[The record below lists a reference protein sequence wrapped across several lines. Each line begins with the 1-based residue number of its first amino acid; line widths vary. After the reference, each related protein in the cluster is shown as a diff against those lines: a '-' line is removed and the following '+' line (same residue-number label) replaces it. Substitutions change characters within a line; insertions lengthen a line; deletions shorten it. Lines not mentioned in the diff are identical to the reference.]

1 MKELSPAESQRKSLL
16 PIFVIFF
23 CWVFIVVAI
32 LGFLIV
38 TILSIMEMKYIIYF
52 REYIIILPLLMFFI
66 LLGLTSFNLL
76 RGKKRG
82 VYLGIIQGLIG
93 LLLSV
98 IYLINDINIIIFAII
113 LGISINWTLI
123 MFKIKDRWL

>member
-1 MKELSPAESQRKSLL
+1 MAKVYYDKDADL
-16 PIFVIFF
+16 
-23 CWVFIVVAI
+23 
-32 LGFLIV
+32 
-38 TILSIMEMKYIIYF
+38 
-52 REYIIILPLLMFFI
+52 
-66 LLGLTSFNLL
+66 NLL